1 MNATGASALFS
12 PELARQRYSLYTAMR
27 TMQPIMP
34 LPEYDLWLAFRYQDV
49 RTILSDYESFS
60 SRVLGGGATISESEA
75 EAIAQA
81 TGLDSSFRKS
91 LIASDPPLHRKLR
104 DLLSKAFTP
113 RAIEKLEPRIVEL
126 TTQMLDK
133 VIANGKMDVVHD
145 LAYPLPV
152 IVIAEMLGIPP
163 EDRAAFKAWSDDL
176 VSNSNEFIAGVPSD
190 ESQTA
195 NRYDSYGQM
204 SSYLIRTLNLRRVE
218 PRDDLISALLAAE
231 VDGQKLTQ
239 NDLLSF
245 CVLLLIAGNITTT
258 NLITNAV
265 IAFTENPGAYR
276 QLQASPELLP
286 STVEEVLRYYS
297 PVQAMARLTR
307 REVELGG
314 QTIPAGQ
321 RVVAWIGSANRDE
334 TIFSDADRFDI
345 ARQPNPHVAFGYGVH
360 YCLGA
365 PLARLEGKIALSAIS
380 QRLHDLQRADDAPL
394 DFTPGMLLN
403 GVTHLPVRF
412 TPQPKS

>member
-1 MNATGASALFS
+1 MMNAAGASALFS

-27 TMQPIMP
+27 TMQPIMS

-49 RTILSDYESFS
+49 RTVLSDYESFS
-60 SRVLGGGATISESEA
+60 SRVLGGGATISEEEA
-75 EAIAQA
+75 AAIAQA
-81 TGLDSSFRKS
+81 TGLENNFRKS

-113 RAIEKLEPRIVEL
+113 RAIEKLEPRIAEL
-126 TTQMLDK
+126 TTQMLDN
-133 VIANGKMDVVHD
+133 VIAGGKMDVVHD

-152 IVIAEMLGIPP
+152 IVIAEMLGVPS
-163 EDRAAFKAWSDDL
+163 EDHAEFKGWSDDL

-190 ESQTA
+190 ESQA
-195 NRYDSYGQM
+195 DNRYDSYGQM
-204 SSYLIRTLNLRRVE
+204 SSYLIRMLNLRRAE

-265 IAFTENPGAYR
+265 IAFTENPGAYS
-276 QLQASPELLP
+276 QLQSSPELVP
-286 STVEEVLRYYS
+286 PAVEEALRYYS

-307 REVELGG
+307 REVMLGG
-314 QTIPAGQ
+314 QTIPAGR

-334 TIFSDADRFDI
+334 TVFPNADQFDI
-345 ARQPNPHVAFGYGVH
+345 TRQPNPHIAFGYGIH

-365 PLARLEGKIALSAIS
+365 PLARLEGKIALAAIS
-380 QRLHDLQRADDAPL
+380 QRLHNLQRADDAPL
-394 DFTPGMLLN
+394 DFMPGMLLN
-403 GVTHLPVRF
+403 GVTHLPVTF
-412 TPQPKS
+412 TA